1 LTSSDQPHG
10 VPDRACDASTGPST
24 RSVHAGEDRQK
35 PHHAITDAIY
45 LSSTF
50 TFASNDEVVDF
61 VTSGAVRHEYGRYS
75 NPSEQVVEQKLAE
88 LEGGESA
95 VLFASGMAALTT
107 LMLAKLQ
114 AGDEIV
120 FFDECY
126 HRSRE
131 FCAKHLAKFGVVT
144 HQIKTGDFEA
154 FERAIHSKTK
164 MLVAECPTNPH
175 LSVIDI
181 DRFAAIGRRH
191 KVTTLIDATLAT
203 PFNLRPLEHGVDLVM
218 HSATKYLGG
227 HNDLLAGVVIG
238 SGKALEDVRY
248 LRGIVGGINSPH
260 SCYLLQR
267 GLKTLALRMQQHN
280 KNGQALAEFL
290 QKHPRVDR
298 VWYPGLSSHR
308 DFETARTQMRGNGGL
323 LTFTV
328 KGDAQTASR
337 LVSSVRI
344 PKIGPSLGGVESLI
358 EQPLYMSYFNMSP
371 EQRAQVGIED
381 SMIRVALGIEDTD
394 DLLADFKQALD
405 QLPTAAVANDRAAS
419 SPAY

>member
-1 LTSSDQPHG
+1 LASSEQPDGFQPTSTPG
-10 VPDRACDASTGPST
+10 TPVGPST
-24 RSVHAGEDRQK
+24 RSVHAGEERQK
-35 PHHAITDAIY
+35 PHNAITDAIY

-50 TFASNDEVVDF
+50 TFTDNDEVIDF
-61 VTSGAVRHEYGRYS
+61 VTSSASRHEYGRYS

-107 LMLAKLQ
+107 LMLAKLR

-144 HQIKTGDFEA
+144 HQVKTGDFDA
-154 FERAIHSKTK
+154 FERAINPQTK

-175 LSVIDI
+175 LSVIDV

-203 PFNLRPLEHGVDLVM
+203 PINLRPLEHGVDLVM

-227 HNDLLAGVVIG
+227 HNDLLAGAVIG
-238 SGKALEDVRY
+238 SAKVLEDVRY

-267 GLKTLALRMQQHN
+267 GIKTLALRMQQHN

-290 QKHPRVDR
+290 ASHPKVDR
-298 VWYPGLSSHR
+298 VWYPGLASHR
-308 DFETARTQMRGNGGL
+308 DYETARTQMRGFGGL

-328 KGDAQTASR
+328 KGDAQTASK

-358 EQPLYMSYFNMSP
+358 EQPLYMSYFSMTP
-371 EQRAQVGIED
+371 QQRAAVGIED
-381 SMIRVALGIEDTD
+381 SMIRVALGIEDTS
-394 DLLADFKQALD
+394 DLLADFAQALA
-405 QLPTAAVANDRAAS
+405 QLPEPARSTDHAS
-419 SPAY
+419 ARS

>member
-1 LTSSDQPHG
+1 LEPRDLPVGPSDGP
-10 VPDRACDASTGPST
+10 SLGPST

-50 TFASNDEVVDF
+50 TFANNDEVIDF
-61 VTSGAVRHEYGRYS
+61 VTSNASRHEYGRYS

-88 LEGGESA
+88 IEGGESA
-95 VLFASGMAALTT
+95 VLFASGMSALTT

-114 AGDEIV
+114 AGDEVV

-144 HQIKTGDFEA
+144 HQVKTGDFDA
-154 FERAIHSKTK
+154 FEKAISPKTK
-164 MLVAECPTNPH
+164 MLIAECPTNPH

-238 SGKALEDVRY
+238 SAKVLEDVRY

-260 SCYLLQR
+260 ACYLLQR

-290 QKHPRVDR
+290 AKHSKVDR
-298 VWYPGLSSHR
+298 VWYPGLPSHR
-308 DFETARTQMRGNGGL
+308 DFETARTQMSGNGGL

-328 KGDAQTASR
+328 KGDARTASQ
-337 LVSSVRI
+337 LVSGVRI

-358 EQPLYMSYFNMSP
+358 EQPLYMSYFSMTA
-371 EQRAQVGIED
+371 EQRANVGIED

-394 DLLADFKQALD
+394 DLLADFEQALAS
-405 QLPTAAVANDRAAS
+405 LPEPAHAETSRSAS
-419 SPAY
+419 TRS

>member
-1 LTSSDQPHG
+1 LASNEQPDGFQPSSTSN
-10 VPDRACDASTGPST
+10 ASVGPST
-24 RSVHAGEDRQK
+24 RSVHAGEERQK
-35 PHHAITDAIY
+35 PHNAITDAIY

-50 TFASNDEVVDF
+50 TFADNDEVIEF
-61 VTSGAVRHEYGRYS
+61 VTSSASRHEYGRYS

-107 LMLAKLQ
+107 LMLAKLR

-144 HQIKTGDFEA
+144 HQVKTGDFDA
-154 FERAIHSKTK
+154 FERSINPQTR

-175 LSVIDI
+175 LSVIDV

-191 KVTTLIDATLAT
+191 RVTTLIDATLAT
-203 PFNLRPLEHGVDLVM
+203 PINLRPLEHGVDLVM

-238 SGKALEDVRY
+238 SAKALEDVRY

-267 GLKTLALRMQQHN
+267 GLKTLSLRMQQHN

-290 QKHPRVDR
+290 ASHPKVDR

-308 DFETARTQMRGNGGL
+308 DFETARTQMRGFGGL
-323 LTFTV
+323 ITFTL
-328 KGDAQTASR
+328 KGDAQAASK

-358 EQPLYMSYFNMSP
+358 EQPLYMSYFSMTP
-371 EQRAQVGIED
+371 EQRAAVGIED
-381 SMIRVALGIEDTD
+381 SMIRVALGIEDTG
-394 DLLADFKQALD
+394 DLLADFAQALA
-405 QLPTAAVANDRAAS
+405 QLPEPARSTDHAS
-419 SPAY
+419 ARS